1 MLRPEEAL
9 PLIGVGSP
17 RRMLSLS
24 VAVSAGLMAL
34 SLVAL
39 VGSGVMM
46 ARTELL
52 GGVNR
57 RIVHNRATSKL
68 IPAEAAGLG
77 GGSGM
82 VRHPSLAD
90 SEEEA
95 PEIMV
100 PSADQI
106 TALFKDRADTVFQG
120 LGIDPASL
128 DAEADLVEAC
138 GDLTMPCVARVGECL
153 NSRIVTTAEG
163 KMTPGPTACQCF
175 TRAMVQ
181 PMIIDEAQPEVRPR
195 PIQPRARAHLP
206 ARRARGL

>member
-9 PLIGVGSP
+9 PLIGVGSR

-153 NSRIVTTAEG
+153 TRSKKVVQPSALAGRRGEG
-163 KMTPGPTACQCF
+163 KSTRRHARVAASPTSCTPTRPSRPSPRDAPTPSRTC
-175 TRAMVQ
+175 RR
-181 PMIIDEAQPEVRPR
+181 RPS
-195 PIQPRARAHLP
+195 
-206 ARRARGL
+206 